1 MERLHP
7 GTRSDQRRDPARRYR
22 RGRLRDARTPAPRA
36 ANASSPR
43 KAPCLLNFHCG
54 GKTTNV
60 DLPWVHSLGHKI
72 AIVPGF
78 LLRSVL
84 NICEQILAELQETGR
99 HPVPA
104 RDHST
109 RELFQKFGADEWD
122 DRRERFRMPG
132 PSRVAAE

>member
-1 MERLHP
+1 VLSAGADVAFVEAP
-7 GTRSDQRRDPARRYR
+7 ETAEEIAEVPRRVK
-22 RGRLRDARTPAPRA
+22 G
-36 ANASSPR
+36 
-43 KAPCLLNFHCG
+43 PCLLNFHCG

-60 DLPWVHSLGHKI
+60 DLSWVHSLGYRI
-72 AIVPGF
+72 AIVPGL

-84 NICEQILAELQETGR
+84 STCEQILAELQETGR

-109 RELFQKFGADEWD
+109 RELFQKSGADEWD